1 MGKYIYLLLLLTGFS
16 IFSASGQVT
25 NDYRSSVSGSWNT
38 LGTWQR
44 FNGAAWVAAT
54 AIPNSGNA
62 QAITILLGTTVNV
75 PAAATITA
83 DQLVVAGTLQ
93 INATGTLI
101 IAAGAGTDM
110 TLSTGALSVSGTLT
124 LNNNATTTGAT
135 AANTSFLSGSRYRH
149 LWTSEGT
156 VPIATWSLTSTMEI
170 AGFNG
175 LTSFTN
181 SNWSQNFGHVEV
193 NLPASF
199 NNRVEGQALLNNI
212 GGNLIFTSTGT
223 GTFRLVNG
231 QVGATIT
238 IGGSLLIN
246 NASQVRINYGN
257 TPLTIAVAGAFSIA
271 NTASVSTSRSSSCT
285 MTVGSFSMSSTN
297 PLNLAEQNGGS
308 TTLNVQG
315 NFSLTAGTIT
325 KVNNGSATINFTGSS
340 TQTYLRTAGTYA
352 SQAIAFNIPSGA
364 IVDAGTSSFG
374 GTGTFTLSGT
384 LRTASPTGLNGTLGN
399 SGAKT
404 FNSNSTIE
412 YNGSVAQVMGGL
424 YPAAPASSVHVIINN
439 PSGVSTSSLT
449 GPPAATITSVT
460 GNLNLQSGTLTV
472 AAGHTLQLN
481 GTLTQSSGV
490 IDVNSIGNLIVNGTG
505 ALGADPFPFA
515 GDQVMGA
522 FTLNR
527 SGANVSLVNNVTINN
542 AFTLSDGVLD
552 ISGISLTMNNIIVV
566 TSGQLFSSSTSTLS
580 YQVTGTVDPFVFAP
594 GGNVIGTLEVNRPT
608 TTIAMGGDFTIASFL
623 NVISGTLDGGT
634 LTITMQGTAW
644 DVNSVSGGLFDPGT
658 STVIFD
664 GNTALGYS
672 TSFHNVQLNNGAA
685 VTFPAD
691 LIYVSGNLDFDGAG
705 TFDPSTGTV
714 VLEGSNAQLMNPN
727 GQEFYTVQINKA
739 SGAVTLNSSLLVQY
753 LLDIQ
758 SATILNTNG
767 NLTVLSRDVTT
778 DQDGAIGPVATGA
791 IISGNVTT
799 QRYMDPLG
807 TTYRYVSAPASGVLP
822 PVSWGNR
829 IYYYQYTGASG
840 NYKSQSTASPLQLGT
855 GYAVQFSFSTPLTW
869 SVSGPV
875 HTGSYTWNF
884 STEGW
889 YLLGNPYPSAI
900 RWYDSGGLAW
910 TLNNVSTTIAVTD
923 NSVAGYPNYFRYW
936 SYNPLDNPG
945 DWGAGELTNG
955 MVAMGQ
961 AFWVYV
967 GAGGGSLTIEEQAKE
982 RVLSGEFLRQQTDED
997 RDVLRITLDNGTI
1010 ADVAYL
1016 KIKPKASSN
1025 YEFRYDLK
1033 KLRNPEMNVFLGDDQ
1048 GNQLV
1053 ISAID
1058 TFDESLQIPVGITVV
1073 ENGTYTLS
1081 FQFASEDSSLKNV
1094 NLIDRYEGKVISL
1107 TEASYSFMVNDSRLS
1122 REDRFY
1128 LSRQRVAP
1136 EMKLETLIETYPNP
1150 VTDQLRVTMPREQ
1163 THQMQLIDPQGR
1175 ILLDMAVN
1183 GSLVIDMTS
1192 YSTGMFILK
1201 ITSSRETIY
1210 RKIVRRANY

>member
-149 LWTSEGT
+149 LWLTQNS
-156 VPIATWSLTSTMEI
+156 ILLATWNVNSTLEL
-170 AGFNG
+170 AGFTG
-175 LTSFTN
+175 SLGFTAGG
-181 SNWSQNFGHVEV
+181 NWGQAFGNVEV
-193 NLPASF
+193 NLTSLGS
-199 NNRVEGQALLNNI
+199 NRDIDTNGLLNDIN
-212 GGNLIFTSTGT
+212 GNLLITSTGSGHFRTNNAQTSSLTVDGNFQINGSSSVKMNQGGTFALTVGGTLSTNGTSTLVTSRAGTSTLNLNSFSKTSTGT
-223 GTFRLVNG
+223 MNV
-231 QVGATIT
+231 
-238 IGGSLLIN
+238 
-246 NASQVRINYGN
+246 
-257 TPLTIAVAGAFSIA
+257 
-271 NTASVSTSRSSSCT
+271 
-285 MTVGSFSMSSTN
+285 
-297 PLNLAEQNGGS
+297 AEQNGGTS
-308 TTLNVQG
+308 VINVSGDFTLA
-315 NFSLTAGTIT
+315 AGTIT
-325 KVNNGSATINFTGSS
+325 KANNGTATLNFNGNTPQVYSRSGTGSFS
-340 TQTYLRTAGTYA
+340 NT
-352 SQAIAFNIPSGA
+352 IAFVVASNA
-364 IVDAGTSSFG
+364 IVDTGTSSFN
-374 GTGTFTLSGT
+374 GTGVFTLNGT
-384 LRTASPTGLNGTLGN
+384 LRTGAANGLNGTLLNTGI
-399 SGAKT
+399 KT
-404 FNSNSTIE
+404 FNSNCTIE
-412 YNGSVAQVMGGL
+412 YNGSISQVMGGL
-424 YPAAPASSVHVIINN
+424 YPGTPASGINVVINN
-439 PSGVSTSSLT
+439 ASGVATSSLT
-449 GPPAATITSVT
+449 IPTTTITSIP
-460 GNLNLQSGTLTV
+460 GNLRLQSGTLTV

-552 ISGISLTMNNIIVV
+552 ISGISLTMNNNIVV

-869 SVSGPV
+869 SVSGPI